1 MRSLTRV
8 SVLMGPPMLSSSRSP
23 RHQHSAQLNRKAL
36 HKAGPEADQDSHR
49 GGCDRTAEPV
59 WPTVGAGLHL
69 LSLTYAGT
77 VAHASL
83 AAMTEVPASPQPTSA
98 PFVRELSEIPAVEVI
113 TRAAVML
120 MSAAAEKLGLS
131 AEDPDNSPHRD
142 LDEARR
148 LITALAGLVAAS
160 VEYLGPHAGPLRDGL
175 KSLQLAF
182 RESSAAPDEP
192 GQGPGEKLTGPVW

>member
-1 MRSLTRV
+1 M
-8 SVLMGPPMLSSSRSP
+8 
-23 RHQHSAQLNRKAL
+23 
-36 HKAGPEADQDSHR
+36 
-49 GGCDRTAEPV
+49 

-69 LSLTYAGT
+69 LSLAYAGT

-83 AAMTEVPASPQPTSA
+83 AGMTEVPDRESAAQP
-98 PFVRELSEIPAVEVI
+98 VRELAEIPAVEVI
-113 TRAAVML
+113 TRSAVML

-131 AEDPDNSPHRD
+131 ADDPDDSPHRD

-148 LITALAGLVAAS
+148 LITALAGLVTAS
-160 VEYLGPHAGPLRDGL
+160 AEYLGPHAGPVRDGL

-192 GQGPGEKLTGPVW
+192 GQGPGEKYTGPVW